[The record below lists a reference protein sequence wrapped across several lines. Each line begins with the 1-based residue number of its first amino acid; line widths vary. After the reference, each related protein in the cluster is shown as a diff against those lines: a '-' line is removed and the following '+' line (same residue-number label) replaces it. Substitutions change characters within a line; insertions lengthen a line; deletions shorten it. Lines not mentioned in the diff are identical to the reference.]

1 MSKQR
6 FQVLGARIAYYRKL
20 KGMTQLDLALAAE
33 ISEEYVSIIENG
45 KAPGLTIATG
55 ISIADALGVE
65 LGDLVQEQL

>member
-33 ISEEYVSIIENG
+33 ISEDYVSLIENG

-55 ISIADALGVE
+55 IRIADALGVE